1 MIGKSRWQ
9 LKKNGKETFY
19 YWKKPVGN
27 VDKMKEKYLLRR
39 LWTPII
45 LNHCLLLTQHDKWL
59 AKTVEKLFKLH
70 LMEDIH
76 PSKCSILNNYSTFY
90 SKFENSVLQSL
101 NVSASHEILMHS
113 QSQRFFVGLI
123 NKFRTWKFFT
133 KMFHACITLIIHTE
147 TLGHIFSSCMVD
159 ILAKIHLRFP

>member
-1 MIGKSRWQ
+1 MVRKLSIIGKNPLEMWTKW
-9 LKKNGKETFY
+9 KKNI
-19 YWKKPVGN
+19 
-27 VDKMKEKYLLRR
+27 YLEDCG
-39 LWTPII
+39 TPII

-70 LMEDIH
+70 VMDDIH

-113 QSQRFFVGLI
+113 QSQRLFVGLI

>member
-70 LMEDIH
+70 VMDDIH
-76 PSKCSILNNYSTFY
+76 PSNAPFWKTTQRSIL
-90 SKFENSVLQSL
+90 
-101 NVSASHEILMHS
+101 
-113 QSQRFFVGLI
+113 
-123 NKFRTWKFFT
+123 
-133 KMFHACITLIIHTE
+133 TLKTVYCNH
-147 TLGHIFSSCMVD
+147 
-159 ILAKIHLRFP
+159 